1 MQAYYTFVDGRERHF
16 KVILILAVLT
26 QSSRQFVGRKKKN
39 TTILIIHTTTCE
51 GNLFICGKRKEKK
64 IIESNHIIKR

>member
-1 MQAYYTFVDGRERHF
+1 MQAYCTFVDGRERQL

-39 TTILIIHTTTCE
+39 TTM
-51 GNLFICGKRKEKK
+51 
-64 IIESNHIIKR
+64 